1 MPTSSAETIVGSPME
16 LVNGSGNFTW
26 TSQNFP
32 ALRSGDTLTIRVVN
46 NMLEK
51 FHTENF
57 KPVSG
62 INYTMKKTPLK
73 ELLTAIFPSANKQVL
88 DDNYDCIT
96 YLTNYYCK
104 YGDNYNGLKIDTSI
118 HRLYKG
124 DILKLEDNMEFNIY
138 QMYYGEYVEGIIRF
152 INPKVIIYITIN
164 KNNLIELQGIVQF
177 FDKGMTIPYTYGQTY
192 GKLMVCNG
200 CSGDTWLLQQ
210 LTNKDDIILSEG
222 INDVSDELKIVKNG
236 SIIYPSANIIK
247 RSLNVEYIPA
257 PTPTPTQTPI
267 LTTPIQTPTPT
278 PTVSNTPTSTPTLT
292 STLTPTPTQITTPTP
307 TSTSQLEQEVKE
319 LKERL
324 NKTEEKQSQ
333 QEGRISWLE
342 SAINSILD
350 WLKSII

>member
-62 INYTMKKTPLK
+62 INYTMKKTSLK
-73 ELLTAIFPSANKQVL
+73 ELLTTIFPTANKQL

-96 YLTNYYCK
+96 YLTNYYCR

-222 INDVSDELKIVKNG
+222 INDMSDELKIVKNG
-236 SIIYPSANIIK
+236 NIIYPSANIIK
-247 RSLNVEYIPA
+247 RSLNVNYIPA
-257 PTPTPTQTPI
+257 PTPTPAPTPI
-267 LTTPIQTPTPT
+267 PTTPIQTTT

-292 STLTPTPTQITTPTP
+292 SPTPKPTPAP

-333 QEGRISWLE
+333 QESRISWLE